1 MPRLMRSLSTIA
13 RFTAVEALHT
23 RFGWLLGAV
32 ILIGFSFVQF
42 VAQLAI
48 TETREIQAALLA
60 SSLRLTSVFLIAL
73 FVINGITREFNDKVV
88 DLMFSMPIPRAGY
101 YVGKLAGFFL
111 LCLLCIVPVG
121 MLMSLFASPDAALQW
136 TVSLYLELLIV
147 CAASLLFAFA
157 FGQVTPAFSALVGF
171 YLISRS
177 IAAIQLMAH
186 GPLADHGSISQVLMT
201 HVIDG
206 IAYLLPDLD
215 LFTRTDWVVYPSA
228 HWADL
233 LPIAGQTLIY
243 VLLLTGVALFDL
255 YRRDL

>member
-1 MPRLMRSLSTIA
+1 MPRLLHSLSTIA
-13 RFTAVEALHT
+13 RYTAIEALHT

-48 TETREIQAALLA
+48 TETREVQAALLA
-60 SSLRLTSVFLIAL
+60 SSLRLTAVFLIAL

-88 DLMFSMPIPRAGY
+88 DLMFSMPVPRAGY
-101 YVGKLAGFFL
+101 YIGKLAGFFL
-111 LCLLCIVPVG
+111 LSVLCVIPVG
-121 MLMSLFASPDAALQW
+121 MLMALFTTPDAALQW
-136 TVSLYLELLIV
+136 SLSLNLELLIV

-157 FGQVTPAFSALVGF
+157 FGQVTPAFSAFAAF

-177 IAAIQLMAH
+177 IGAIQLMAH
-186 GPLADHGSISQVLMT
+186 GPLADHGSISQALMT
-201 HVIDG
+201 RLIDG

-215 LFTRTDWVVYPSA
+215 LFTRTDWVVYPSLD
-228 HWADL
+228 WADL
-233 LPIAGQTLIY
+233 LPIAAQTLIY
-243 VLLLTGVALFDL
+243 AVLLTGVALFDL